1 MSLISEKW
9 DLEEAVDLQVWTL
22 YSKFILGSVILAIS
36 WQIVLCII
44 WGKFS
49 SYLATLVNYST
60 KWSFV
65 GLAIPW
71 IFVLWRLNR
80 KYKRQANWILGQIFH
95 LVEIC

>member
-1 MSLISEKW
+1 MSLISDKW
-9 DLEEAVDLQVWTL
+9 DLEEAIDLQVWTL

-49 SYLATLVNYST
+49 GYLATLVNYST

-71 IFVLWRLNR
+71 IFCLMTFESEV
-80 KYKRQANWILGQIFH
+80 KTSG
-95 LVEIC
+95 